1 MRSIR
6 AFALVTALAV
16 LVAACGGTAGDDTTT
31 TTTGAAVDETTTT
44 TGAGGEET
52 TTTTSGE
59 DPATMGFVSSD
70 VERQVPDVPDED
82 LSAVAVGNRGFS
94 VALYGLLADGDGNI
108 VFSPVS
114 IWLALAMAY
123 VGAAGNTADQMAK
136 VLNFD
141 LPPERLHAAMNALD
155 QALESRNHEEPPGP
169 DGIERKVFVEI
180 ANSLWGQDGVAF
192 LDAFL
197 DTLAENYGAGMHLV
211 DFVTATEEARV
222 AINGWVAEQTND
234 LITDLIPQGAL
245 SALTRLVLVNAVY
258 LDATWMTTF
267 DPELTEDGAFTS
279 LAGEKVTADMMHG
292 AEWGLPYGSGDGW
305 KVVELPYVGGELA
318 MMIIVPDE
326 DRFAEVEARLAAG
339 LLEEAREVLGA
350 ATVNLWLP
358 KFEFRTQTLL
368 KPLLAEL
375 GMTDAFDGTLADFS
389 GMTTEERLL
398 ISDVIHEAYIAV
410 DEEGTEAAAATAV
423 VMRATAAPSDVVDL
437 RIDRPFLFALQ
448 DRATGAVLFMGRVAD
463 PTA

>member
-6 AFALVTALAV
+6 VFALVTALAV
-16 LVAACGGTAGDDTTT
+16 LVAACGGTAGDDTTAT
-31 TTTGAAVDETTTT
+31 TTTGAAVDESTTTT
-44 TGAGGEET
+44 TFGE
-52 TTTTSGE
+52 G
-59 DPATMGFVSSD
+59 PATVGLVASD
-70 VERQVPDVPDED
+70 LDRRVPDVPDED
-82 LSAVAVGNRGFS
+82 LLAVAAGNREFAA
-94 VALYGLLADGDGNI
+94 ALYDLLSDGDGNV
-108 VFSPVS
+108 VFSPTS
-114 IWLALAMAY
+114 IRLALAMAY
-123 VGAAGNTADQMAK
+123 AGAAGDTAEQMAEA
-136 VLNFD
+136 LNFD

-155 QALESRNHEEPPGP
+155 QALESRNREEPPGP
-169 DGIERKVFVEI
+169 DGIERTVFVEI

-197 DTLAENYGAGMHLV
+197 DTLAEDYGAGMHLV

-222 AINGWVAEQTND
+222 AINAWVAEQTND

-267 DPELTEDGAFTS
+267 DPELTEEGAFTT
-279 LAGEKVTADMMHG
+279 LAGGKVTVDMMHG
-292 AEWGLPYGSGDGW
+292 VEWGLPYGSGDGW

-318 MMIIVPDE
+318 MLIVVPDE
-326 DRFAEVEARLAAG
+326 GRFAEVEALLADG
-339 LLEEAREVLGA
+339 LIDAAREALGA
-350 ATVNLWLP
+350 ATVNLWMP
-358 KFEFRTQTLL
+358 KFEFRTQALL
-368 KPLLAEL
+368 RPLLVEL
-375 GMTDAFDGTLADFS
+375 GMTDAFDEALADFS
-389 GMTTEERLL
+389 GMTTDERLL